1 MAQTGSTGCNMKT
14 SQKVLRSMAY
24 DLLPLLPSK
33 WVQWFRDRTVLKD
46 VLDRLSINCVID
58 VGANH
63 GQFGMWLRRSGYKG
77 WIISFE
83 PVASNFEIL
92 QAVAKKNGPWRT
104 FSYALGA
111 EEGQREINVTAGSD
125 YSSFLRPREESQAVF
140 YGNRVERTERVL
152 VRRLD
157 HVLKSCIEGIPAPR
171 MYLKLDTQGF
181 DLEVLDGARS
191 ILPNIL
197 ALQTEVSLRH
207 IYQGM
212 HSFAESVSCF
222 QASGFEVIDFLTVS
236 RDRDQLCAVEM
247 DCLMARS
254 GWKEAANGDGP
265 SVNGSSG

>member
-1 MAQTGSTGCNMKT
+1 MKM
-14 SQKVLRSMAY
+14 SDKVLRSLAY
-24 DLLPLLPSK
+24 DLLPWFPSK
-33 WVQWFRDRTVLKD
+33 WVQWFRDRTVLKN
-46 VLDRLSINCVID
+46 VLERLQINCVID

-83 PVASNFEIL
+83 PVAANFEL
-92 QAVAKKNGPWRT
+92 LRAAAKKNKPWRV

-111 EEGQREINVTAGSD
+111 EEGQREINVTEGSV
-125 YSSFLRPREESQAVF
+125 YSSFLNPREESQTIF
-140 YGNRVERTERVL
+140 YGNRVERRERVE

-157 HVLKSCIEGIPAPR
+157 HVLDSCIEGIAAPR

-181 DLEVLDGARS
+181 DLEVLEGARS
-191 ILPNIL
+191 IMPSIL

-247 DCLMARS
+247 DCVMARKPQWEEPAD
-254 GWKEAANGDGP
+254 GDRATAN
-265 SVNGSSG
+265 SSND